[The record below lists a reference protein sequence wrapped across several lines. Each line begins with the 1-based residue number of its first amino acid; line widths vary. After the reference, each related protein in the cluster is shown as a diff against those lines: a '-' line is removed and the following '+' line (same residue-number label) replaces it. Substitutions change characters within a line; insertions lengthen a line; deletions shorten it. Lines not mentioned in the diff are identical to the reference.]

1 MAREKFIRPGYLYPK
16 STSNYIFTLLFLL
29 YLFDYTDR
37 LVVTSLFPFIQ
48 EDWGLTDT
56 QLGSL
61 VSAVYWSIVALTF
74 PVSLLVDRWSR
85 KRTIGLMAIV
95 WSVATAACA
104 FTGNFATLFMARLF
118 IGVGEAGYAP
128 GGYAMISGMYP
139 RERHGWMM
147 GLWNAAIPLGSA
159 VGVALGG
166 VIATHFGWRHAF
178 GLVAIPGF
186 IVAILFFMIRDYKTV
201 NLVKEKESGTKQKVM
216 QKMSGRDII
225 REFTTKPALLLTY
238 LGITATVFVT
248 TSLLTWLPTYFNRV
262 QNLTEAQAGT
272 KASLVMLLA
281 IVGAPL
287 GGFIADKW
295 RRREIRS
302 SLFYPAIATTLS
314 AVFVLLSFVFLTGTI
329 QYVALLMLG
338 ISVTSFIP
346 GASAVTQELIHPGLR
361 ATSYAIAVIIQ
372 NLLGA
377 STAPI
382 VIGYISDKTNI
393 QTAMALLPIP
403 LVLASLFFFGASMYY
418 KKDLTKVPKI
428 DLELKD

>member
-16 STSNYIFTLLFLL
+16 SYSNYIFTLLFLL

-48 EDWGLTDT
+48 KDWGLTDA

-85 KRTIGLMAIV
+85 RRTIGSMAVI
-95 WSVATAACA
+95 WSIATAACA
-104 FTGNFATLFMARLF
+104 FTGNFFALFAARMF

-159 VGVALGG
+159 IGVALGG
-166 VIATHFGWRHAF
+166 IIATHFGWRHAF

-186 IVAILFFMIRDYKTV
+186 IVAILFFMIKDYKTV
-201 NLVKEKESGTKQKVM
+201 GLTKQKETANKEKVNI
-216 QKMSGRDII
+216 KMSFMDVV
-225 REFTTKPALLLTY
+225 REFTSKPALILTY
-238 LGITATVFVT
+238 FGITAVVFVT

-262 QNLTEAQAGT
+262 QHITEAQAGT

-287 GGFIADKW
+287 GGFIADRW

-302 SLFYPAIATTLS
+302 SLLYPGIATLIS
-314 AVFVLLSFVFLTGTI
+314 AALVFLAFVFFTGTI

-338 ISVTSFIP
+338 VSVTSFIP

-361 ATSYAIAVIIQ
+361 ATSYAIAVMVQ

-377 STAPI
+377 SMAPL
-382 VIGYISDKTNI
+382 VIGMVSDRTDI
-393 QTAMALLPIP
+393 QTAMSILPIP
-403 LVLASLFFFGASMYY
+403 LLLAAAFFFGASVYY
-418 KKDLTKVPKI
+418 KRDLAKVPKI
-428 DLELKD
+428 ELEVKE

>member
-16 STSNYIFTLLFLL
+16 GYSNYIFALLFLL

-48 EDWGLTDT
+48 EDWHLTDA

-74 PVSLLVDRWSR
+74 PISLLVDRWSR
-85 KRTIGLMAIV
+85 RRTIGLMAVV

-104 FTGNFATLFMARLF
+104 FTGNFFALFTARLF

-147 GLWNAAIPLGSA
+147 GLWNASIPLGSA
-159 VGVALGG
+159 IGVALGG

-186 IVAILFFMIRDYKTV
+186 IVALLFFMIKDYKTV
-201 NLVKEKESGTKQKVM
+201 GLVKEKETATKEKTRE
-216 QKMSGRDII
+216 KMNFRDIV
-225 REFTTKPALLLTY
+225 REFTTKPALLFTY

-262 QNLTEAQAGT
+262 QNISEAQAGT

-295 RRREIRS
+295 RKREIRS
-302 SLFYPAIATTLS
+302 SLFYPALATLMS
-314 AVFVLLSFVFLTGTI
+314 AILVVLAFVFLSGTA
-329 QYVALLMLG
+329 QYIALLFLG

-382 VIGYISDKTNI
+382 VIGMVSDRTDI
-393 QTAMALLPIP
+393 QTAMAILPIP
-403 LVLASLFFFGASMYY
+403 LLLATAFFFAASMYY
-418 KKDLTKVPKI
+418 KRDLAKVPKI
-428 DLELKD
+428 ELELKE